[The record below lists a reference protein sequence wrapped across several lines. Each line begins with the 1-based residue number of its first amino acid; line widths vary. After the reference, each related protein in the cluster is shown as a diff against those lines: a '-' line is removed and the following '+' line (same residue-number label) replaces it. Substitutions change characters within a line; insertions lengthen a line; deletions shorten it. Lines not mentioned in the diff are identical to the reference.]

1 MENPNELVTPQTPEA
16 EDFDKTLTEDDK
28 ASLSP
33 LDIAEKKA
41 DFYKNLAKIKSKTQH
56 TEKQFTPQVASPA
69 QPQAPS
75 IDSILDNVALI
86 RDLSTKELTETRA
99 EARALG
105 LDYGKYL
112 QSRSGQAHL
121 NEIRAAERAG
131 NATLEPSSRS
141 VMVGDKSADDIL
153 RDKTA
158 PTASKE
164 TAYQAKVQAA
174 MKNKRR

>member
-1 MENPNELVTPQTPEA
+1 MEPKEEPVTHQIPEA
-16 EDFDKTLTEDDK
+16 EDFDKTLSENDK

-33 LDIAEKKA
+33 LEIAERKSE
-41 DFYKNLAKIKSKTQH
+41 FYKELVRIKSKTQH
-56 TEKQFTPQVASPA
+56 TEKQITPQVAAPA
-69 QPQAPS
+69 TSPQAPS

-86 RDLSTKELTETRA
+86 RDLSTKELNETRA

-121 NEIRAAERAG
+121 KEIRAAEAAG

-141 VMVGDKSADDIL
+141 VMVGEKSADDIL
-153 RDKTA
+153 RDKATPSSA
-158 PTASKE
+158 KE

-174 MKNKRR
+174 MKKRR